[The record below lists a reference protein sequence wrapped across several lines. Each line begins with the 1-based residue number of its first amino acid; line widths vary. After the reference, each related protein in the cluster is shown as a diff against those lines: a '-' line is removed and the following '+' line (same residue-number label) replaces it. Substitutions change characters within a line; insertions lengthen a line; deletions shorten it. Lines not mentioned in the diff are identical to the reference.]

1 MPLEI
6 PDHLEPSVRRITKR
20 LDEIRTPN
28 LGPEG
33 LEQYR
38 SIHNL
43 TNEDSH
49 LGRLAA
55 NDDGAFQ
62 NLTHSAFKDLS
73 QRTLPSIRANLAAQG
88 LSSGTTG
95 DDLYASAL
103 GTTASNL
110 ANKRI
115 DISNQAYKNVLAGKN
130 VLFNNPF
137 YNTHITRHPKKR
149 SFFRKLLGLGGS
161 VLGSFLP
168 DIVGFA
174 GGRIGRGV
182 GRSVGSRVGT
192 VLGRQLGGDVPNLFG
207 SGEAPGGELTQVSRN
222 ANNQIANDPVANG
235 QIQQHNNQA
244 VPLPSGAAQDLNAPG
259 DSVPSGYGL
268 SSSGHFHQ
276 NRLERRRRRR
286 QQEAIEY
293 NRRRAERV
301 ARRQGQ

>member
-6 PDHLEPSVRRITKR
+6 PDHLDSSLRRINNR
-20 LDEIRTPN
+20 LDNIRTPN
-28 LGPEG
+28 LGPGG

-38 SIHNL
+38 AINNL
-43 TNEDSH
+43 TNEDSN

-73 QRTLPSIRANLAAQG
+73 QRTLPSIRANLASHG

-110 ANKRI
+110 ANKRL
-115 DISNQAYKNVLAGKN
+115 DISNQAYRNVLTGKN
-130 VLFNNPF
+130 TLLNNPF

-149 SFFRKLLGLGGS
+149 SFFRKVLGLGGS
-161 VLGSFLP
+161 LLGSFLP
-168 DIVGFA
+168 EIVGFA
-174 GGRIGRGV
+174 GGGLGGSI
-182 GRSVGSRVGT
+182 GRSVGSRVGS
-192 VLGRQLGGDVPNLFG
+192 VLGRQLGGDIPNLFG
-207 SGEAPGGELTQVSRN
+207 SRELRGSALTPAPSYLDNEQLQSNTQS
-222 ANNQIANDPVANG
+222 
-235 QIQQHNNQA
+235 

-259 DSVPSGYGL
+259 DSIPSGYGL
-268 SSSGHFHQ
+268 STDAHRHQ
-276 NRLERRRRRR
+276 NVLERRRRRR

-293 NRRRAERV
+293 NKRRAERL
-301 ARRQGQ
+301 QSSQ